1 MKKYA
6 LAELIKMVNNCDNKT
21 DCSEL
26 SDYISE
32 TIKDYPPTIG
42 KCLLIS
48 ITILHATFET
58 SENLNS
64 NP

>member
-6 LAELIKMVNNCDNKT
+6 LAELIKLVNNCDNKT

-26 SDYISE
+26 IDYISGN
-32 TIKDYPPTIG
+32 ISDYPPTIG

-48 ITILHATFET
+48 LTILHATFET
-58 SENLNS
+58 SEKLNQ
-64 NP
+64 